1 LVGTAMVLIS
11 ATSFGT
17 LPIFAK
23 LGYSS
28 GLGTEQ
34 TLAYRFT
41 LAAVGMLALAFIV
54 RQNPLRLQ
62 RRHLLALLAMGAIVY
77 TGQSQT
83 YFLALH
89 ALPASVVVL
98 IVYSYPS
105 LVVVAGWLFLDRR
118 ISLRHGAA
126 LVGSFAG
133 VAMLIG
139 GAHFQA
145 SWPLALA
152 IVTPVIYTLF
162 ILLGER
168 VMGDVPAVAGSA
180 VIMTG
185 AAFSFCLIT
194 LLSGELTLARSSA
207 QWLVA
212 IGIAIVP
219 TMLAIS
225 LFLGSLPRVGAA
237 RASLLSTWEPV
248 VAVGLAVAFLGD
260 RLAFI
265 QVVGGALV
273 LIAVIAAQTSRPVE
287 PPA

>member
-1 LVGTAMVLIS
+1 MVLVS

-28 GLGTEQ
+28 GLGTEL

-41 LAAVGMLALAFIV
+41 IAAVGMLVLACVV
-54 RQNPLRLQ
+54 RQNPLRLP
-62 RRHLLALLAMGAIVY
+62 RRQLLVLLAMGAIVY
-77 TGQSQT
+77 TAQSQT
-83 YFLALH
+83 YFLALR
-89 ALPASVVVL
+89 ALPASLVVL
-98 IVYSYPS
+98 IVYTYPS
-105 LVVVAGWLFLDRR
+105 LVVLAGWLFLGRR
-118 ISLRHGAA
+118 ISLRHAAA
-126 LVGSFAG
+126 LVASFVG

-145 SWPLALA
+145 SWPLGLA
-152 IVTPVIYTLF
+152 IVTPLIYTLF

-168 VMGDVPAVAGSA
+168 VMGAVPAVAGSA

-185 AAFSFCLIT
+185 AAFSFCVLT
-194 LLSGELTLARSSA
+194 FVAGQLTLARSGA
-207 QWLVA
+207 QWAVA
-212 IGIAIVP
+212 LGIAIVP

-260 RLAFI
+260 RLALI
-265 QVVGGALV
+265 QIVGGVLV
-273 LIAVIAAQTSRPVE
+273 LVAVIAAQTSRPVE